1 MHPSK
6 KYIGDTASAAGSTG
20 AKDDTNEAPDLID
33 AAMTAAD
40 SGSPYRAA

>member
-6 KYIGDTASAAGSTG
+6 KYIGDTASATGSTG
-20 AKDDTNEAPDLID
+20 TKDDTNEDRDLID
-33 AAMTAAD
+33 AAMAAAD